1 MVSTVEPFVT
11 AESIF
16 HISAE
21 HKSGYNIW
29 CRWNIGILTSYSEST
44 WKTGPGDI
52 SYVIFLWGFTYSI
65 FGNNARNGY
74 CKGSRHDMR
83 EPSSYWYLSWN
94 FASNGEQ
101 IITFETSHL
110 TLSPMPQTI
119 LAITSATVKV
129 QINPH
134 QIHALLEISHP
145 VIYISSVPKQITWPS
160 PKAFGYSGA
169 CRLATSTISSDSES
183 PKKNDP
189 RWYINH
195 SYSHL

>member
-1 MVSTVEPFVT
+1 MVEPFVT

-44 WKTGPGDI
+44 WKTGSGDTLYI
-52 SYVIFLWGFTYSI
+52 IFLWGFTYSI
-65 FGNNARNGY
+65 FGNNAHNGY

-110 TLSPMPQTI
+110 TLSLMPWTI
-119 LAITSATVKV
+119 LAITSAIVKV
-129 QINPH
+129 PICPH
-134 QIHALLEISHP
+134 QIHALLEILHP
-145 VIYISSVPKQITWPS
+145 VIYISSVLEQITWPHLNR
-160 PKAFGYSGA
+160 FGYCGGCEPA
-169 CRLATSTISSDSES
+169 ISTIFSDSKS
-183 PKKNDP
+183 PEKMILDD
-189 RWYINH
+189 I
-195 SYSHL
+195 